1 MRTRKPR
8 PVRTTLDLADEAQV
22 RLVRKRLGVTND
34 DLLRIAAK
42 MGNSIAAISKE
53 IEVKRAAQGVPLS
66 D

>member
-42 MGNSIAAISKE
+42 IGNSIAAISKE
-53 IEVKRAAQGVPLS
+53 IEVERAAQCVPLS